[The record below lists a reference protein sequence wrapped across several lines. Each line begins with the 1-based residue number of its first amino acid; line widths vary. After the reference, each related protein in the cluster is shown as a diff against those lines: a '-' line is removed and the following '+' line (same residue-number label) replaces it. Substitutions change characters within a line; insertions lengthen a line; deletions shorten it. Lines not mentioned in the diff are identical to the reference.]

1 MKPVVLVVEDNE
13 RNRKLV
19 RTILEFRGYQVVEL
33 DDGEHVVATAK
44 ECKPVLVLMDIE
56 LQKVDGITALG
67 MLRAD
72 PETASIPVAAVTAS
86 VTPGER
92 ERVVA
97 AGFNAYIAKPID
109 VASFG
114 VQVDKLAGRTEGM
127 TS

>member
-19 RTILEFRGYQVVEL
+19 RTILEFRGYEVTEL
-33 DDGEHVVATAK
+33 DDGEHVVRTAK

-72 PETASIPVAAVTAS
+72 AETAAIPVAAVTAS

-92 ERVVA
+92 DRVVA

-109 VASFG
+109 VASFAEE
-114 VQVDKLAGRTEGM
+114 VDKLSGKVGAPT
-127 TS
+127 

>member
-19 RTILEFRGYQVVEL
+19 RTILEFKGYEVVEL
-33 DDGEHVVATAK
+33 EDGAPALATAK
-44 ECKPVLVLMDIE
+44 RCKPVLILMDIE
-56 LQKVDGITALG
+56 LPTMDGITALG
-67 MLRAD
+67 QLRAD

-92 ERVVA
+92 EKVQA

-109 VASFG
+109 VESFG
-114 VQVDKLAGRTEGM
+114 ASIDKLAGGGE
-127 TS
+127 